1 MADYYPPRPWA
12 ANLGDIDEQE
22 YRVIRDATGRPLAYV
37 DKMLSANMQEDVARL
52 LKNAP
57 LLLSGVRSVFFKSDM
72 TETERE
78 RWRAAM
84 GPVLAELWSVSG
96 DRP

>member
-22 YRVIRDATGRPLAYV
+22 YRVIRDANGRPLAYV
-37 DKMLSANMQEDVARL
+37 DKMMSANMQEDVARL
-52 LKNAP
+52 FKNAP
-57 LLLSGVRSVFFKSDM
+57 ALLTATRSIFFKQGLS
-72 TETERE
+72 EAEWN
-78 RWRAAM
+78 RWREVV

-96 DRP
+96 DR

>member
-1 MADYYPPRPWA
+1 MADYYPPRPWS

-22 YRVIRDATGRPLAYV
+22 YRVIRDANGRPLAYV

-57 LLLSGVRSVFFKSDM
+57 GLLQGARSIFFEQDISESKWKS
-72 TETERE
+72 
-78 RWRAAM
+78 WRAFM
-84 GPVLAELWSVSG
+84 GPILAELWSVAG